1 MVKNEFFLNNS
12 KNIDIWILRKEL
24 NLIRSEF
31 YMCVPSLVKMD
42 WEMPVKNPR
51 WPPRNFFFFV
61 FSTSVRGDFPRII
74 EIALYFFILFIYY
87 IFSNAD
93 FFSILNVFQSY
104 LNLRYPIE
112 NLFIVSSRIRIQNLT
127 IIIGRWHSNQL
138 SHSALLI
145 IEISITVVFDYK
157 KWSLLYNSLL
167 NTSLLYNRLLNNSV
181 LLNCLLHV
189 QAVPIKMTTFV
200 FSIITKWPVV
210 RLKRFAYKKKTAIF
224 LL

>member
-1 MVKNEFFLNNS
+1 MNFICVYQVWS
-12 KNIDIWILRKEL
+12 K
-24 NLIRSEF
+24 LIEK
-31 YMCVPSLVKMD
+31 CPSKIQD
-42 WEMPVKNPR
+42 GRHES
-51 WPPRNFFFFV
+51 FFFV
-61 FSTSVRGDFPRII
+61 ISTSVRGDFPRII

-210 RLKRFAYKKKTAIF
+210 RHKWFEYQTKPQYLHFNALKPGRLRLTNPSTLARGAFEPKI
-224 LL
+224 